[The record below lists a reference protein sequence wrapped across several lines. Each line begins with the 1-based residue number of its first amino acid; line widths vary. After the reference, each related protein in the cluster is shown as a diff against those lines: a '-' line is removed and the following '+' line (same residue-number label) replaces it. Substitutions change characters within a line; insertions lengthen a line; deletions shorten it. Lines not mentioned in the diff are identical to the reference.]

1 MELRVLGPLEAAV
14 GDRPVALPGGRARIL
29 LAVLAVQRGRSVS
42 VEQLTDAAWGPEPPA
57 TARAQVQAMVSALRR
72 ALGAGG
78 PGPRAAIETRE
89 AGYRLS
95 AEAVDTDLGRFER
108 LVLDGRAAAGGRRP
122 AEAVRRLRAALALWR
137 GPAFDG
143 LASEPLRA
151 EAARLA
157 EGRVEVLEECLDL
170 ELALGPRPDLVA
182 EIRAVVRAHPLRES
196 AYRLLML
203 ALYRAGRAAEAL
215 AAFQDAR
222 CVLSAELGVEPGA
235 ALQELHR
242 LILTEDPA
250 LPPAAAAV
258 RPPGP
263 VPAPVRSAAPAPAA
277 VRAPLFGRDA
287 EVAELAALLATRR
300 LVTLVGPP
308 GVGKTSLAL
317 ATAQRAGGEGGGSG
331 CAGDGGDAGGCGGG
345 AGCEIGGGA
354 RPVELDAVDDPEL
367 VPAAVAAALGLP
379 AGPGRPILDALS
391 AGLAAHDALLV
402 LDNCEHVLEACAAL
416 ADALL
421 SRCRGLRI
429 LATSREPLAI
439 PGESVRTVGP
449 LEVPTRDSPED
460 VLRSAAGR
468 MLVDRAVAQVP
479 SFAVTARTAPS
490 AARICRATE
499 GLPLALELAAAQ
511 LRTLPAAEVAARLDR
526 QLQVLARRRARP
538 ARHNSLRSAIGW
550 SHRLLTEEERYV
562 FARLSVFAGGFT
574 EQAALAVAC
583 GGDSGGTGSSGGAGV
598 GAVLRD
604 LVERSLVVAEHDG
617 EAVRYRLLGAVR
629 EFAAEQLAA
638 EHRAAER
645 SAVEPSAEQW
655 PAPDGGAR
663 AQALRRHAAHYC
675 GLCTR
680 VGQGAVDGSDVGLR
694 TELRRELP
702 NLRAGLEWALGSG
715 ARAPGDPALGADL
728 VGAMAWLWADLPRE
742 GLYWVRRALERMDP
756 PAPPEARRHVLYAAG
771 MISFS
776 VDLNHSA
783 GMLAEA
789 ARLAEGCGDVPLQ
802 LESLA
807 QLSVVRCLQ
816 GRAQEAAAIAAGV
829 LAPVLRHG
837 TRQAAAQLRTAV
849 AITHCALGDTE
860 AAGAELARAEEV
872 LAACGA
878 RTPLAAVRWAQAET
892 AYYGGDPERAAALSG
907 AALRDSAVAGD
918 LFAAVCHR
926 AQHARNLH
934 AAGDPR
940 TAARWLAASL
950 RGCLD
955 AGLWMP
961 VVDALTAAAHQEAGA
976 GRPERAVVVLAGAQ
990 ALRERTGRHP
1000 APVELPLLRALQER
1014 LREQVG
1020 EADHAHALS
1029 SGAAMGVEE
1038 VVRYALAAL

>member
-1 MELRVLGPLEAAV
+1 MLGPLEAAV

-29 LAVLAVQRGRSVS
+29 LAVLAVQLGRSVS
-42 VEQLTDAAWGPEPPA
+42 VEQLTAAAWGPEPPA

-78 PGPRAAIETRE
+78 PGRAAAIETRE

-95 AEAVDTDLGRFER
+95 ADAVDTDLGRFER
-108 LVLDGRAAAGGRRP
+108 LVLDGRAAAAGRRP
-122 AEAVRRLRAALALWR
+122 AEAVQRLRAALALWR

-143 LASEPLRA
+143 LASEPLQA

-182 EIRAVVRAHPLRES
+182 EVRAVVRAHPLRES

-215 AAFQDAR
+215 SAFQDAR
-222 CVLSAELGVEPGA
+222 RVLSAELGVEPGA

-242 LILTEDPA
+242 LILTEDPG

-258 RPPGP
+258 RAPGP
-263 VPAPVRSAAPAPAA
+263 APDPAPGPAPVRSAVVRSAP

-317 ATAQRAGGEGGGSG
+317 AVAQRAGDESGCGSGGDGGSGDGGGSARASG
-331 CAGDGGDAGGCGGG
+331 GGCGGG
-345 AGCEIGGGA
+345 HGCGIGGGA
-354 RPVELDAVDDPEL
+354 RPVELDAVDEPEL

-402 LDNCEHVLEACAAL
+402 LDNCEHVLEACADL

-449 LEVPTRDSPED
+449 LEVPARDSPEE

-511 LRTLPAAEVAARLDR
+511 LRTLPSATVAARLDR

-550 SHRLLTEEERYV
+550 SHRLLTEEEQYV

-583 GGDSGGTGSSGGAGV
+583 GGDSGGGPGV

-617 EAVRYRLLGAVR
+617 DAVRYRLLGAVR

-638 EHRAAER
+638 ERTAEHRAA
-645 SAVEPSAEQW
+645 
-655 PAPDGGAR
+655 DGGAR

-675 GLCTR
+675 ELCVR
-680 VGQGAVDGSDVGLR
+680 VGQGAGDGSDVGLR

-702 NLRAGLEWALGSG
+702 NLRAALEWALGSG

-742 GLYWVRRALERMDP
+742 GLYWVRRALERLDP
-756 PAPPEARRHVLYAAG
+756 PAPPEARRQVLYAAG

-776 VDLNHSA
+776 IDLNHSA
-783 GMLAEA
+783 SMLAEA
-789 ARLAEGCGDVPLQ
+789 ARLAEGCGDVPLW
-802 LESLA
+802 LEALA

-816 GRAQEAAAIAAGV
+816 GRAAEGAAIAAGV

-837 TRQAAAQLRTAV
+837 TRQAVAQLRTAV
-849 AITHCALGDTE
+849 AITHCALGDTA

-878 RTPLAAVRWAQAET
+878 RTPLAAVRWARAET
-892 AYYGGDPERAAALSG
+892 AYYGGDPARAAALSG
-907 AALRDSAVAGD
+907 AALRDTAVAGD

-950 RGCLD
+950 RGCLE

-961 VVDALTAAAHQEAGA
+961 VVDALTTAARQEAGA

-1000 APVELPLLRALQER
+1000 APVELPLLRALHER
-1014 LREQVG
+1014 LRGQVG
-1020 EADHAHALS
+1020 EADHAHALR

-1038 VVRYALAAL
+1038 VVRYALATL